1 MNQQTFAYAKKISLT
16 LTLVI
21 ASALSFSSCA
31 TNPVDNNH
39 LNSINISSTV
49 MDTRD
54 YQAQESTKMYPAPTS
69 GMVQHILT
77 LPALTNEQDYMLEVQ
92 IGQNKVVDCNKTQ
105 LMGDIN
111 TLSLPGWGYVY
122 YQVDQVMQGP
132 TTRMMCTEAKKA
144 KFIVLNQALT
154 LSYDSRQPKV
164 FYLPQGTELR
174 YRLWKTA
181 NEFVF
186 SGQ

>member
-1 MNQQTFAYAKKISLT
+1 
-16 LTLVI
+16 
-21 ASALSFSSCA
+21 
-31 TNPVDNNH
+31 
-39 LNSINISSTV
+39 
-49 MDTRD
+49 
-54 YQAQESTKMYPAPTS
+54 
-69 GMVQHILT
+69 
-77 LPALTNEQDYMLEVQ
+77 
-92 IGQNKVVDCNKTQ
+92 
-105 LMGDIN
+105 
-111 TLSLPGWGYVY
+111 
-122 YQVDQVMQGP
+122 
-132 TTRMMCTEAKKA
+132 MMCTEAKKA